1 MAPSNLE
8 LQTQV
13 PSENLLL
20 VPSASQGL
28 GEDVLKIEE
37 VEVEVEVKVLV
48 EVLKVLKEIVEAF
61 GEIVEEDKDPF
72 EVEDRI
78 GNILEVDKDPF
89 GVGVPEPMSK
99 YEDGV
104 GDMGGGTLNLD
115 TITILGYPKPYLA
128 VSPAYS
134 FHMRFHTGFRIR
146 FEEPIH
152 AAAVHGG

>member
-1 MAPSNLE
+1 MAPLNLD

-13 PSENLLL
+13 PSSNLLL
-20 VPSASQGL
+20 VPSASQGI
-28 GEDVLKIEE
+28 GEDVLKIE
-37 VEVEVEVKVLV
+37 EVEVEVKVLV

-104 GDMGGGTLNLD
+104 GDILEVTNELLD
-115 TITILGYPKPYLA
+115 LEVDSNTNTTNATNTIIRTRTMTSKMIL
-128 VSPAYS
+128 
-134 FHMRFHTGFRIR
+134 
-146 FEEPIH
+146 
-152 AAAVHGG
+152 